1 MTGEGPEP
9 TGSGA
14 STVDPPDGEVYE
26 TGGARALAGRTS
38 WAIVAELANL
48 LAVAL
53 VFKVLSDQLSTAD
66 YGALGAILAVALIA
80 GPLATFGANWMLIR
94 RAVVSTDVRN
104 DVGRAIAISGIGTVG
119 TAIALSVVF
128 VALPSFLGDISRV
141 TIVLVLLAQM
151 PLYWM
156 LELAS
161 TAAVALADLKLS
173 AQMRV
178 VGAVIR
184 LWALVAFLLV
194 DGSSVDTWAWYFAG
208 GNAVAAVAAHAQLAH
223 ALGGPPRPHRPGV
236 GEFVTGF
243 PYGAGNTTEGF
254 LAASDKPLLSQSGYR
269 GEDGIY
275 AAGYRIVSLGFVP
288 LMALLRAQDRRF
300 FRQGAVGSAASH
312 QAGTKMS
319 LLGLVATVPVSVALW
334 IGAPY
339 LDLVIN
345 DAFEEAELVIRFLA
359 LLPIV
364 KGFQFAYGNALTAAG
379 NQQARLWLTGAA
391 ALGNFAG
398 NLWLIPTHGWRG
410 AATTTLVAEI
420 ALALG
425 FVVASMLHARSGDG
439 ES

>member
-1 MTGEGPEP
+1 MLEP
-9 TGSGA
+9 PTNES
-14 STVDPPDGEVYE
+14 YE

-66 YGALGAILAVALIA
+66 YGALGAILAIALIA

-94 RAVVSTDVRN
+94 RAVISTDVRHEM
-104 DVGRAIAISGIGTVG
+104 GRAIAISGIGTVG
-119 TAIALSVVF
+119 TAVALSVVF
-128 VALPSFLGDISRV
+128 VAVPSFLGDISRV
-141 TIVLVLLAQM
+141 TIVLILLAQM
-151 PLYWM
+151 PLYWL

-161 TAAVALADLKLS
+161 TAAVALADLKLA

-178 VGAVIR
+178 VGAGIR
-184 LWALVAFLLV
+184 LWALVAFLLA
-194 DGSSVDTWAWYFAG
+194 DGSSVDTWAWYFAA
-208 GNAVAAVAAHAQLAH
+208 GNLVAAVAAHLQLAQ
-223 ALGGPPRPHRPGV
+223 ALGGPPRLHRPGV

-254 LAASDKPLLSQSGYR
+254 LAASDKPLLSQSGFR

-312 QAGTKMS
+312 RAGAKMS
-319 LLGLVATVPVSVALW
+319 FHGLAATVPVSAALW

-359 LLPIV
+359 ILPVI
-364 KGFQFAYGNALTAAG
+364 KGFQFSFGNALTAAG
-379 NQQARLWLTGAA
+379 NQQARLWLTGVA
-391 ALGNFAG
+391 ALANFGG
-398 NLWLIPTHGWRG
+398 NLWLIPTRGWRG
-410 AATTTLVAEI
+410 AATTTLVAEVG
-420 ALALG
+420 LAIGL
-425 FVVASMLHARSGDG
+425 VIASMFHARAEGRRR
-439 ES
+439 